1 MGFLFSEFT
10 MKNKMALFSLGFRPF
25 FLIATVFSSLLILA
39 WVAVYWMGVQWPAFN
54 YYPMVIWHAHEM
66 VFGYAMAVVAGF
78 LLTAIRNWTG
88 VATIDGVKLMLL
100 VTVWILGRIAPFIF
114 QSPALIAICDLLF
127 LPLLAVA
134 IAIPLIKAGN
144 KRNYFMIG
152 MVVLLA
158 VLNLLVHLQLLGALN
173 NTAVLAYKTAF
184 FIIIALIIVMAGRVF
199 PMFSQ
204 NGVAQRYQ
212 VKKYQRIEQLA
223 MPSYFAFVLAF
234 LYTQLNWLIVTL
246 ALFAAVV
253 HAVRLFAWYNRQI
266 WQVPLVWV
274 LHIGY
279 GFLVVG
285 LLLCGISVYQ
295 PAWYFM
301 ALHSLSIGTLG
312 IITIG
317 MMSRVSVGHTGRD
330 LRHPPRLVQPI
341 FLLLVAA
348 VMVRSLLPLFIDGIY
363 QTCIIVSGLL
373 WALAFLLFVISYAL
387 ILIKPRADTK

>member
-1 MGFLFSEFT
+1 
-10 MKNKMALFSLGFRPF
+10 MKHKMALFSLGFRPF
-25 FLIATVFSSLLILA
+25 FLMATVFSCLLVLA
-39 WVAVYWMGVQWPAFN
+39 WVAVYGLSIQWSAFN
-54 YYPMVIWHAHEM
+54 YYPMIIWHAHEM

-88 VATIDGVKLMLL
+88 VATISGNKLMLL
-100 VTVWILGRIAPFIF
+100 VLVWVLGRLMPFVVY
-114 QSPALIAICDLLF
+114 SPVLIAICDLLF

-134 IAIPLIKAGN
+134 IAIPLIKVGN
-144 KRNYFMIG
+144 KRNYFMIAF
-152 MVVLLA
+152 VVLLA
-158 VLNLLVHLQLLGALN
+158 VLNLLLHLQLLGIVN
-173 NTAVLAYKTAF
+173 NTAVLSYKTAF

-204 NGVAQRYQ
+204 NGVIKRYQ
-212 VKKYQRIEQLA
+212 AKKYPVIEKLI
-223 MPSYFAFVLAF
+223 MPSYFAFMLAF
-234 LYTQLNWLIVTL
+234 LYTQFNGLILAL

-253 HAVRLFAWYNRQI
+253 HAVRLIGWYNRQI

-274 LHIGY
+274 LHVGY

-285 LLLCGISVYQ
+285 LVLCGISEYL

-301 ALHSLSIGTLG
+301 ALHALSIGTLG

-330 LRHPPRLVQPI
+330 LRHPPRLVKPM
-341 FLLLVAA
+341 FLLMLAA
-348 VMVRSLLPLFIDGIY
+348 VVVRSLLPLFIAGIY

-373 WALAFLLFVISYAL
+373 WALAFFLFMVSYVP
-387 ILIKPRADTK
+387 ILFKPRVT